1 MRGPTEKWKAKFCFW
16 EKLTICPFLFIIGIV
31 SQHSTVNFC
40 FHFVKPNI
48 GILEFVPGRM
58 GAEGV
63 TSDGSN
69 INIMGVNK
77 QRPGRTE
84 SYPLS
89 SLGEGILNHIQ
100 SSAVMSC
107 PPPTITHKTHK
118 AQDHKE
124 IDISANNIK
133 STPPVNAVKCKNRT
147 LNQIISE
154 INRC

>member
-1 MRGPTEKWKAKFCFW
+1 
-16 EKLTICPFLFIIGIV
+16 
-31 SQHSTVNFC
+31 
-40 FHFVKPNI
+40 
-48 GILEFVPGRM
+48 M

-63 TSDGSN
+63 TSDWSN

-77 QRPGRTE
+77 QRPGRSE
-84 SYPLS
+84 SCPLS

-107 PPPTITHKTHK
+107 PTITHKTHK

>member
-1 MRGPTEKWKAKFCFW
+1 
-16 EKLTICPFLFIIGIV
+16 
-31 SQHSTVNFC
+31 
-40 FHFVKPNI
+40 
-48 GILEFVPGRM
+48 M

-63 TSDGSN
+63 TSDGSI

-77 QRPGRTE
+77 QRPGRTG

-89 SLGEGILNHIQ
+89 SLLGEGILNHIQ

-124 IDISANNIK
+124 IEISANNIK
-133 STPPVNAVKCKNRT
+133 STPPVNAVKAKIE
-147 LNQIISE
+147 L
-154 INRC
+154 